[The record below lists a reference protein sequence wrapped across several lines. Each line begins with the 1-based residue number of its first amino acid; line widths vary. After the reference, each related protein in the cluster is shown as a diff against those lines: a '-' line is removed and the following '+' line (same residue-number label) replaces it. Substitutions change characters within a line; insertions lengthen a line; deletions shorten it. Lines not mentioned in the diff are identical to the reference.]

1 MEVKAAAAR
10 ANATADDAG
19 QAIADA
25 GIGAR
30 IESPNL
36 SHHHFANDKGT
47 RWGAHVRTCET
58 LPIHEVLVLNLV
70 NFRPSLLLINRS
82 K

>member
-30 IESPNL
+30 IESPSL
-36 SHHHFANDKGT
+36 SHHHFANDTGT
-47 RWGAHVRTCET
+47 RCDAQVRTCET
-58 LPIHEVLVLNLV
+58 LAIHEVLVLNLV
-70 NFRPSLLLINRS
+70 NVRPSLLLINRS